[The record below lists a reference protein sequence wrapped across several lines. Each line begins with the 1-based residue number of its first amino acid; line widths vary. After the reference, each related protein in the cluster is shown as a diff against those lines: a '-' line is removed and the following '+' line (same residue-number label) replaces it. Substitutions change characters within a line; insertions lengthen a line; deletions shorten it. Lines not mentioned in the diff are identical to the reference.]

1 MSVIIQEGTV
11 KTTVKNLAVS
21 YVSSKASF
29 TISGTTSSNPLTLE
43 MTDKLT
49 ITLTGSKLYQ
59 NNVKP
64 TVLIYSKNKN
74 RKIEGTVKT
83 IDDSN
88 MVLEFTGVAADSYKL
103 SLKYGDGFSDH
114 AGN

>member
-1 MSVIIQEGTV
+1 
-11 KTTVKNLAVS
+11 
-21 YVSSKASF
+21 
-29 TISGTTSSNPLTLE
+29 

-49 ITLTGSKLYQ
+49 ITLTGSNLHQ

-83 IDDSN
+83 IDNSN
-88 MVLEFTGVAADSYKL
+88 MVLEFTGVTADSYKL
-103 SLKYGDGFSDH
+103 SLKYADGFGDH
-114 AGN
+114 PSN